1 MKIKTFTTALL
12 LCALLSACSTAPYSD
27 RSLCIKEAEI
37 NEPNGSQTSSEV
49 YNECI
54 SAQLKKNAKE
64 DTFFDEVGVFFID
77 LLVLIAD

>member
-1 MKIKTFTTALL
+1 MNIKTFTTALL
-12 LCALLSACSTAPYSD
+12 LCALLSACSTAP
-27 RSLCIKEAEI
+27 LCIKEAEI

-49 YNECI
+49 YNECT

-77 LLVLIAD
+77 LFVLIAD